1 VRIAFVTPEY
11 VTEPS
16 FSGGLANYVHR
27 VSLSLLELGHQPVV
41 VVRSDRNESFLHDG
55 IEVHRVTVE
64 AGLLSKVIGR
74 LTGHRFT
81 ASVDFLRSSYML
93 NGKVKK
99 IHQSRRISIV
109 QHTHLGGIGFF
120 RPRGIPS
127 VVRLSSYT
135 PLWRVHGAYDH
146 MLPIVLRQQELWERL
161 ALKRADAVFGPCRE
175 VAAVVQTDLRRP
187 VEIIETPFVLDTEE
201 SDEAMYQEMLQ
212 GKTYLLYVGRFN
224 VTKGMATIADTLP
237 ELLSR
242 HPDLRFVFLGREQG
256 GYKGGPMVD
265 YIKEKAGRHQDRV
278 LFPGSIRHHK
288 LYPIMKNAVA
298 VVMPSLVENFP
309 NVCLEAM
316 AHGKVVVGTRGTG
329 FEQLIVEGESG
340 ILCDPGNPPSLLEAM
355 ERAIG
360 LSDRERQTIGE
371 RARERIADLRPEKAV
386 TRLTSFYKGV
396 IAGKTGSRIS

>member
-41 VVRSDRNESFLHDG
+41 VVRSDRNESFLHNG
-55 IEVHRVTVE
+55 IEVHRVTVD

-74 LTGHRFT
+74 LTGYRYT
-81 ASVDFLRSSYML
+81 ASIDFLRSSYIL

-99 IHQSRRISIV
+99 LHKSKRISLV
-109 QHTHLGGIGFF
+109 QHTHLGGVGFF
-120 RPRGIPS
+120 RPRGITS

-135 PLWRVHGAYDH
+135 PLWRIHGAYDH
-146 MLPIVLRQQELWERL
+146 MLPAVLRQQELWERR
-161 ALKRADAVFGPCRE
+161 ALKRADAIFGPCRE
-175 VAAVVQTDLRRP
+175 VAAVVQGDLGKP
-187 VEIIETPFVLDTEE
+187 VEVIETPFVLDTNE
-201 SDEAMYQEMLQ
+201 SDEMVYREMLK

-224 VTKGMATIADTLP
+224 VSKGMVTIADTLG
-237 ELLSR
+237 ELFSR
-242 HPDLRFVFLGREQG
+242 HPDLYFVFLGREQG
-256 GYKGGPMVD
+256 GYKGAPVMD
-265 YIKEKAGRHQDRV
+265 YIREKAGRNEDRV
-278 LFPGSIRHHK
+278 LFPGSIRHDK
-288 LYPIMKNAVA
+288 LYPIMKSAVA

-316 AHGKVVVGTRGTG
+316 AHGKVVIGTRRTG

-340 ILCDPGNPPSLLEAM
+340 ILCDPGDPASLLEAM

-360 LSDRERQTIGE
+360 LSEREREEIGE
-371 RARERIADLRPEKAV
+371 RARERIYELRPEKAV
-386 TRLTSFYKGV
+386 ARLTAFYEAV
-396 IAGKTGSRIS
+396 IARKTGARVS